1 MASIKVN
8 YKTLHDLAEG
18 IKEYAA
24 YQKNQM
30 LQADFAVKSMLA
42 TDWLGPDA
50 REFEKK
56 WSGVDDKGSESTDF
70 SNALVE
76 YKNMLALCANEY
88 QIAQETAINRAL
100 YLYNNLTTDKF

>member
-8 YKTLHDLAEG
+8 YKIMHDLSEE

-24 YQKNQM
+24 YQKKQM

-42 TDWLGPDA
+42 TDWLGVDA
-50 REFEKK
+50 REFEQK
-56 WSGVDDKGSESTDF
+56 WSGVDDKKSEATNF
-70 SNALVE
+70 SNALVK
-76 YKNMLALCANEY
+76 YKNMLAYCANEY
-88 QIAQETAINRAL
+88 QIAQETALNRAL